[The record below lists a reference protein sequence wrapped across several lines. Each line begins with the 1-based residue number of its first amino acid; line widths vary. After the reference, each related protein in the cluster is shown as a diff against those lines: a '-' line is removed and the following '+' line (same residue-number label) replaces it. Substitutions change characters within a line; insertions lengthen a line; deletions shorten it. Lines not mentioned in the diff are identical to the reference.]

1 MQRVKVGMIGL
12 AAVVLLI
19 GIASAIFSA
28 VNREQPI
35 AVAGAPK
42 ADTVANLT
50 IANTT
55 ADPANE
61 PLAELGVAPGASETN
76 SAPAAKSGKQK

>member
-1 MQRVKVGMIGL
+1 MIGL
-12 AAVVLLI
+12 AVIVLLI

-50 IANTT
+50 AANS

-76 SAPAAKSGKQK
+76 AAPAAKAGKAK